1 MKIKYSFKSK
11 RILFENL
18 LLSDITDDYLSWI
31 NKREIVKF
39 TAIKKKNTKQD
50 LYDYV
55 SKNIVCKKSIL
66 LKMQIIEDS
75 FLHFGNFRVSEIN
88 FNNNSCDMAILIGK
102 QKLWGKGL
110 GVEAIN
116 EVIKYLN
123 ENYLIKN
130 FFSFINT
137 SNIASIKIFKK
148 NNFQEASISMCKQF
162 NKITNNK
169 SGKIYYREIN

>member
-1 MKIKYSFKSK
+1 
-11 RILFENL
+11 
-18 LLSDITDDYLSWI
+18 
-31 NKREIVKF
+31 
-39 TAIKKKNTKQD
+39 
-50 LYDYV
+50 
-55 SKNIVCKKSIL
+55 
-66 LKMQIIEDS
+66 
-75 FLHFGNFRVSEIN
+75 
-88 FNNNSCDMAILIGK
+88 
-102 QKLWGKGL
+102 
-110 GVEAIN
+110 IN